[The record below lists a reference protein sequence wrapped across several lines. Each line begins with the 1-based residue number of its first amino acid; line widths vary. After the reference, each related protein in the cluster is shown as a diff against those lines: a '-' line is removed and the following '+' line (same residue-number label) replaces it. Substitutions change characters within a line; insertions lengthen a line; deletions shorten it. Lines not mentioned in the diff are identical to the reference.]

1 MNLSEDNFITVC
13 WWIQHKNIVLAVLD
27 FNGDVLSVLP
37 AFDYS
42 KIYYPVNMVLLK
54 STELFCAWIAAPPP
68 FASISAMSS
77 LEEPLGFDKLPSMN
91 TIERIKSFSS
101 GACRPRSDDMGMGH
115 CWIEG
120 RICSSSNS
128 CE

>member
-42 KIYYPVNMVLLK
+42 KI
-54 STELFCAWIAAPPP
+54 
-68 FASISAMSS
+68 
-77 LEEPLGFDKLPSMN
+77 
-91 TIERIKSFSS
+91 
-101 GACRPRSDDMGMGH
+101 
-115 CWIEG
+115 
-120 RICSSSNS
+120 
-128 CE
+128 